1 MRVDCCE
8 RRDADDAQGSSDSR
22 RRRRR
27 SSRSLL
33 YCAADE
39 RDGSSTPRDE
49 RAAKLCQKNLSH
61 LQYRDFRSLPFHS
74 NLYFPSASFTPTLSG
89 FAFIHSAAQLCGY
102 FDAINRGYL
111 LNEQTSD
118 SRAVSQHVSC
128 FSSCT
133 RNKKCAKTLFFV

>member
-1 MRVDCCE
+1 MRVGCCE

-39 RDGSSTPRDE
+39 RDGSSSPRDE
-49 RAAKLCQKNLSH
+49 RAANCAK
-61 LQYRDFRSLPFHS
+61 RTFRIYSIEISYHFHS

-89 FAFIHSAAQLCGY
+89 FAFIYSAAQLYGY